1 MADLAQ
7 RVPALLDSKAVIGGM
22 VFMFVGLGIKMALM
36 PLHGWLPDAYS
47 SAPDSV
53 SPLLS
58 ALVTKVSLLAWA
70 RILYWAVGVGGELEI
85 TQILRLVWGM
95 GALASVVGAFLALT
109 QRDVKRI
116 FAYGGLSHIGLIL
129 IGVGQGNQ
137 TGLAGAMF
145 YLIND
150 AVMQATLFVVAGAA
164 IHQYGIQTFDELGR
178 SAWARAVDDRGA
190 HHRGHVDDRHT
201 AHGWLFRE
209 VVHHFEQPEG
219 RQLPCRCGRDDFHT
233 PDAGLS
239 HQTVGA
245 GLCRRSRVGE
255 H

>member
-1 MADLAQ
+1 
-7 RVPALLDSKAVIGGM
+7 
-22 VFMFVGLGIKMALM
+22 MALM

-116 FAYGGLSHIGLIL
+116 FAYGGISHIGLIL

-137 TGLAGAMF
+137 TGLAAAMF

-178 SAWARAVDDRGA
+178 CAGARRG
-190 HHRGHVDDRHT
+190 
-201 AHGWLFRE
+201 
-209 VVHHFEQPEG
+209 
-219 RQLPCRCGRDDFHT
+219 
-233 PDAGLS
+233 
-239 HQTVGA
+239 
-245 GLCRRSRVGE
+245 
-255 H
+255 